1 MKKYYRVA
9 KQMTLPL
16 ACLLLLAG
24 CIKDDC
30 RHTYTLFSPVYQKL
44 SALRAKVQ
52 SGPAQPLN
60 NPGKLYLYGDYI
72 YLNEQ
77 NKGIHV
83 IDNSDPTHPRN
94 ASFITMPGNID
105 IAARGSVLYADMYCD
120 LATLDI
126 SNPSAATVKNYL
138 TNTFHS
144 VSNYNP
150 STNVDSIN
158 IVTAWTTRDTVLSCE
173 GYSQLNRCTNCG
185 IFLSPQLNTLTS
197 AAATTGTAGSEAR
210 FATVGNWL
218 YAVDIYQL
226 NVIDVTDAANPLAPQ
241 RLSLGGSAETIYPLK
256 NNLFIGTTTGM
267 EILDIQNPA
276 TPKLLSWTGHWC
288 AWDPA
293 IADGNYAYV
302 TLHSGIC
309 GSAVDEMDIYDVT
322 SLSSPRLVKTYP
334 LNGPQGL
341 SKDGNLLFVCDGTA
355 GLKIYDA
362 TKPTDIKLVGQVP
375 NINAYDI
382 ITLNGIAY
390 VDAKDGLYQYRYNGA
405 GKMSLLSK
413 LQWSFSTKN

>member
-1 MKKYYRVA
+1 
-9 KQMTLPL
+9 MTLPL

-52 SGPAQPLN
+52 SGPAQPLI
-60 NPGKLYLYGDYI
+60 NPGKLYLYGNYI
-72 YLNEQ
+72 YLSEK

-83 IDNSDPTHPRN
+83 IDNSDPAHPRN

-120 LATLDI
+120 LAVLDI
-126 SNPSAATVKNYL
+126 SNPSTVTIKKYL

-144 VSNYNP
+144 VSNYYP
-150 STNVDSIN
+150 GTNVDSIN
-158 IVTAWTTRDTVLSCE
+158 IITDWITRDTVLSCD

-185 IFLSPQLNTLTS
+185 IFTSPQLNTFAA

-218 YAVDIYQL
+218 YATDLYEL
-226 NVIDVTDAANPLAPQ
+226 NVIDVADAANPQAAKRQL
-241 RLSLGGSAETIYPLK
+241 LSGYAETVYPVK

-267 EILDIQNPA
+267 GVFDIQDPANPKA
-276 TPKLLSWTGHWC
+276 VSWRGHWRGC
-288 AWDPA
+288 DPV
-293 IADGNYAYV
+293 IADGNYAYL
-302 TLHSGIC
+302 TLHNGSIC
-309 GSAVDEMDIYDVT
+309 GGVLNELDIYDIT
-322 SLSSPRLVKTYP
+322 DLSAPVRVKSYP
-334 LNGPQGL
+334 LNGPHGL
-341 SKDGNLLFVCDGTA
+341 SKDGNLLFICDGNA

-362 TKPTDIKLVGQVP
+362 TNPPDIKLVGQVP
-375 NINAYDI
+375 GINAYDV

-405 GKMSLLSK
+405 GEMSLLSK